1 MKRKRILL
9 AEDDA
14 DDRAFF
20 CEFLSDRQ
28 DIIILPVAENGEDLL
43 EYLHNI
49 PDNEELPDIIIL
61 DQNMPKL
68 NGLQT
73 LQALKS
79 SNRFVHIITMV
90 YSTYPDDNLLKKS
103 KDLGAAMVMVKP
115 ATPGEYNEIIDALFR
130 MSQDQ

>member
-1 MKRKRILL
+1 MKRKKILL

-20 CEFLSDRQ
+20 CEFLGDRQ

-49 PDNEELPDIIIL
+49 PDNAELPDIIIL

-73 LQALKS
+73 LQVLKS
-79 SNRFVHIITMV
+79 SSRFSHIITMV
-90 YSTYPDDNLLKKS
+90 YSTYPDDHLLQKS
-103 KDLGAAMVMVKP
+103 KDLGAALVIAKP

-130 MSQDQ
+130 MSEDQ

>member
-1 MKRKRILL
+1 MKRKKILL

-20 CEFLSDRQ
+20 CEFLSARQ

-43 EYLHNI
+43 EYLHGI
-49 PDNEELPDIIIL
+49 PDNAELPDVIIL

-79 SNRFVHIITMV
+79 SSRFVHIITIV

-103 KDLGAAMVMVKP
+103 KDLGAALVMAKP
-115 ATPGEYNEIIDALFR
+115 STPGEYNEIIDALFR
-130 MSQDQ
+130 MSQKE